1 MINILN
7 RIIEPITSRCAKFR
21 FKSLPIQ
28 DLEARIELIC
38 AKEGVNL
45 EPNALK
51 TLIDCSGGDLRKAIT
66 FLQSG
71 YNLQGSEPI
80 TPKMIEEMA
89 GIIPHDMMQVLID
102 SWSND
107 IQHIEKQ
114 VQNIMNEGYSGEN
127 IIFQIHQEIIRNDDL
142 STLQKTKIYEYMSVA
157 DIDLV
162 QGSDE
167 HLQILNLMA
176 HIASIASN

>member
-1 MINILN
+1 MPL
-7 RIIEPITSRCAKFR
+7 
-21 FKSLPIQ
+21 Q
-28 DLEARIELIC
+28 DLEDRINLIC
-38 AKEGVNL
+38 AKEEVKLG
-45 EPNALK
+45 PNTLK

-80 TPKMIEEMA
+80 SPRMIEEMA
-89 GIIPHDMMQVLID
+89 GIIPQDMMQVLID
-102 SWSND
+102 SWSGS
-107 IQHIEKQ
+107 IQQIEKQ

-127 IIFQIHQEIIRNDDL
+127 IISQVHQEIIRNDDL
-142 STLQKTKIYEYMSVA
+142 STLQKTRIYEYMSVV

-162 QGSDE
+162 QGADE

-176 HIASIASN
+176 QIGSIASN